1 MSKNFEQ
8 IKARNFEIP
17 ALNGFQ
23 LTNRVEGLDEF
34 FIENK
39 EIVFFDDDNDLI
51 EKCKFYLNND
61 SIRERIKQA
70 SNKKSVNHTYK
81 KRFEEIFEKLND
93 IN

>member
-1 MSKNFEQ
+1 
-8 IKARNFEIP
+8 
-17 ALNGFQ
+17 
-23 LTNRVEGLDEF
+23 VEGLDEF

-39 EIVFFDDDNDLI
+39 EIVFFEDDNDLI
-51 EKCKFYLNND
+51 EKFKFYIYND

-70 SNKKSVNHTYK
+70 GNKKSVNHTYK